1 MLNNKNLNDPN
12 LLLLI
17 IEKDKGHYL
26 KFFNEKKEEI
36 CNSLLNHLINDNNCL
51 INCSKH
57 LLRHYHLTS
66 TEKIGYKKRILVY
79 CKKSMIES
87 IIVFY
92 DIFQYIN
99 NNNSKNN
106 NKNNNI
112 YKILN

>member
-1 MLNNKNLNDPN
+1 
-12 LLLLI
+12 
-17 IEKDKGHYL
+17 
-26 KFFNEKKEEI
+26 
-36 CNSLLNHLINDNNCL
+36 
-51 INCSKH
+51 
-57 LLRHYHLTS
+57 
-66 TEKIGYKKRILVY
+66 
-79 CKKSMIES
+79 MIES

>member
-57 LLRHYHLTS
+57 LLNIHRKNWLQ
-66 TEKIGYKKRILVY
+66 KK
-79 CKKSMIES
+79 
-87 IIVFY
+87 
-92 DIFQYIN
+92 
-99 NNNSKNN
+99 NSR
-106 NKNNNI
+106 
-112 YKILN
+112 LL